1 MGFEEMTKYLLI
13 AATALGAL
21 AQPAFA
27 QGMKYQLPSGIA
39 EAAFPEMKADEAAGK
54 IASVCMDRSW
64 VVASQTSN
72 QVVCEFKLSVVDS
85 AISRVFLGNRY
96 STDPRGFVRFS
107 ITQIGSGSRAQAVT
121 WIETQ
126 MAMGQMRQEYQNAPG
141 YFDSMVEHFLLAGGE
156 LPQGSKILGRMVGIG
171 GNVMKDGKDFGNKVA
186 MIAPG
191 LPGDVAGI
199 KAGDLILKVN
209 GKKFKTYDDFR
220 ARFQPVPSGSPSIVT
235 IKRAGVVQDLMV
247 SARDWPEVGTAE
259 YKTIMQSVYGSKA
272 PASK

>member
-1 MGFEEMTKYLLI
+1 MTKYLLI
-13 AATALGAL
+13 AAAALGTL
-21 AQPAFA
+21 AQPAFG

-39 EAAFPEMKADEAAGK
+39 EATFPEMKADEAAGK

-64 VVASQTSN
+64 VVTSQTPN
-72 QVVCEFKLSVVDS
+72 QVVCEYKLD
-85 AISRVFLGNRY
+85 RVETALAHIFIGNRY

-141 YFDSMVEHFLLAGGE
+141 YFDGMVEHFMLAGGE
-156 LPQGSKILGRMVGIG
+156 LPQGSKILGRMVGIA
-171 GNVMKDGKDFGNKVA
+171 GNVMKDGKDLGYKVA
-186 MIAPG
+186 MVTPG
-191 LPGDVAGI
+191 LPGDVAGV

-247 SARDWPEVGTAE
+247 IARDWPEVGTAE
-259 YKTIMQSVYGSKA
+259 YKSVMQSVYGPKV
-272 PASK
+272 PAGK